1 MACSPYTV
9 IQMKYYETSYDE
21 YITSVCQY
29 NLHPELL
36 PIYNTLPKL
45 AINFENIILHGAAGV
60 GKYSQCL
67 SILKRYSNS
76 ELKYDKKLTVQTD
89 KSQYIFRISDIHYEI
104 DMSLL
109 GCNSKSLWHD
119 IFLQIVDIVSVKS
132 EKVGIIVCKNFSKVS
147 NEILEI
153 FYSYMQQ
160 YNSNAYAIRIK
171 YILLTESVSFIPSRI
186 VTACNIIRIKRPTKD
201 KYMELITHTQNAQLS
216 CTSPHDFIPRINNV
230 VPPNETTRI
239 ARRNN
244 SSNVIRDI
252 HPNGILNLK
261 EVRSFSLLSNS
272 NELPN
277 DVFNLVC
284 DNIIRDIEN
293 INDVSLTN
301 FRDILYDMLTY
312 NLEVHDCLWYII
324 KHFIEHGKV
333 STVETSDILTKTHS
347 FLKYYNN
354 NYRPIYHLESMMLYI
369 TIKVHKFNEL

>member
-1 MACSPYTV
+1 
-9 IQMKYYETSYDE
+9 MKYYETSYDE
-21 YITSVCQY
+21 YLTSVGLY

-36 PIYNTLPKL
+36 PIYNSLPKQVM
-45 AINFENIILHGAAGV
+45 NFENIIMYGAAGV

-67 SILKRYSNS
+67 SLLKRYSNS

-89 KSQYIFRISDIHYEI
+89 KSQYTFRISDVHYEI

-109 GCNSKSLWHD
+109 GCNSKTLWHD

-147 NEILEI
+147 TDILEI

-160 YNSNAYAIRIK
+160 YNTNAYAIRIK
-171 YILLTESVSFIPSRI
+171 YIILTESISFIPSKI
-186 VTACNIIRIKRPTKD
+186 VNACNVIRVQRPSAE
-201 KYMELITHTQNAQLS
+201 KYLELINYTQHMQSIGSN
-216 CTSPHDFIPRINNV
+216 PHDFINRINDAVKPTENTRVAMRGNSANV
-230 VPPNETTRI
+230 V
-239 ARRNN
+239 RNIN
-244 SSNVIRDI
+244 C
-252 HPNGILNLK
+252 NGVLNLK
-261 EVRSFSLLSNS
+261 EMRSFSLLSS
-272 NELPN
+272 PNELPD
-277 DVFNLVC
+277 DVFNLIC
-284 DNIIRDIEN
+284 DNIIREIEN
-293 INDVSLTN
+293 INNAALTN

-324 KHFIEHGKV
+324 KYFIETGKLSNV
-333 STVETSDILTKTHS
+333 DVSDILTKTYS